1 LHGTADFGLKTLQ
14 IGSTIFG
21 QSVNLLND
29 LGILH
34 GRLAKARRVELL
46 VLKREPGMSSVT
58 PVRLMA
64 ARVA

>member
-1 LHGTADFGLKTLQ
+1 LQGTADFGLKTLQ

-34 GRLAKARRVELL
+34 GRRYRQIAGDAWAFSAVSSATI
-46 VLKREPGMSSVT
+46 KRK
-58 PVRLMA
+58 VRY
-64 ARVA
+64 